1 MELTFD
7 ELYVWMKDCLDYFDI
22 SWGNKDLMKIEITDK
37 SISAKYKDREIIWHY
52 EEVTDG

>member
-7 ELYVWMKDCLDYFDI
+7 ELYVWMKDCLNYFDI

-52 EEVTDG
+52 EEVKK